1 MEIYTVAINIQ
12 YLYTL
17 RYIAMHV
24 LKNAMSLIQRK
35 KLYSCLSKC
44 MKLVNLSFVKGS
56 LVIGMPV
63 PHGCF
68 VRRSCCQPSS
78 KAVVNFC

>member
-1 MEIYTVAINIQ
+1 
-12 YLYTL
+12 
-17 RYIAMHV
+17 MHV

-35 KLYSCLSKC
+35 KLYLCRSPLP
-44 MKLVNLSFVKGS
+44 KLLKLANLSFVNGS

-68 VRRSCCQPSS
+68 VR
-78 KAVVNFC
+78 